1 MMKRIIYKLTTCCA
15 SLLLLAACHSHDDM
29 PGKAETAGNNI
40 IIDIT
45 SGTLPVSRAT
55 VEATGAEIAVSHIDV
70 LVFEE
75 NGTKAYHERAKVNS
89 RANTGTIT
97 LTKGS
102 DEFAKDAKYLVYLVA
117 NSTHAES
124 VFAGLADL
132 NALKG
137 MTETTENI
145 HITGLDNVTGAP
157 MTFLMDGVAYEGADE
172 PSAPAAVVLH
182 KDATTDR
189 LLKVTLRRAAA
200 KIVVR
205 ISKGGKVTFTEGS
218 GSETPA
224 YYVRNMPYTTSIV
237 AGVNATPL
245 LKIPPKSTNA
255 DYLKWTPDE
264 ITVTAYMYAHQWKMG
279 SDFQNKV
286 RMVINIPLTY
296 TDPDNPDNPK
306 EEGNNWY
313 QVPVSESKILARN
326 TYYEVKATV
335 NALGGVDPSKPT
347 ELTDLHYSVVSWE
360 DRTISVGGEQEEV
373 QFLYVNEEEM
383 EMHNMDTDETT
394 LRFNSSSP
402 VTATVTRAYYI
413 DKFGQEQNVDINNL
427 GIKATP
433 EKGLAG
439 SIRVYSPKP
448 TNNAI
453 RYIKLNVTNE
463 DGATPREVTVV
474 QYPLEYITN
483 IQGWYSYREDFKDS
497 DSKPTTYEYKG
508 DRIVGV
514 SLNNSTANWNGR
526 YDYHKPTSS
535 WGTKGFWYSKVAE
548 PGSNGKSTIKSYYFT
563 NSNTSTPS
571 TDSGNSNQNARMYH
585 VVISASSKEYTLGR
599 PKQIKDEHNTG
610 LMVTAPGED
619 NAKLVSPS
627 FMIASR
633 LGTLS
638 TGSGNL
644 NLGDN
649 DNSLRI
655 VREHCAHYVEVYKDK
670 SGKTVV
676 LDDWRLPTKAEL
688 EIIMNFQGGQYDDAN
703 AIDYLLNAEYY
714 YSASGRVYNTKHS
727 SSGSTSVRCI
737 RDAYDDTSANP

>member
-1 MMKRIIYKLTTCCA
+1 MKRIIYKLTACCA
-15 SLLLLAACHSHDDM
+15 SLLLLAACHSDDDM

-40 IIDIT
+40 IIDIA

-75 NGTKAYHERAKVNS
+75 NGIKAYHERAKVNS

-102 DEFAKDAKYLVYLVA
+102 DEFAKDAKYWVYLIA
-117 NSTHAES
+117 NSTHAEQ
-124 VFAGLADL
+124 VFADLANLD
-132 NALKG
+132 ALRG

-145 HITGLDNVTGAP
+145 HITGLENATDAP
-157 MTFLMDGVAYEGADE
+157 MTFLMDGVAYEGANE

-205 ISKGGKVTFTEGS
+205 ISKGDKVTFNEGS
-218 GSETPA
+218 GNEIPA
-224 YYVRNMPYTTSIV
+224 YYLRNMPYTTSII
-237 AGVNATPL
+237 AGVDATPSL
-245 LKIPPKSTNA
+245 RIPPKSISG

-264 ITVTAYMYAHQWKMG
+264 ITVTAYAYAHKWGTG

-286 RMVINIPLTY
+286 RMVINIPLKY
-296 TDPDNPDNPK
+296 TDPNNPDNSK

-313 QVPVSESKILARN
+313 QVPVSESKKLARN

-347 ELTDLHYSVVSWE
+347 ELTDLHYSVVPWE
-360 DRTISVGGEQEEV
+360 ERTISVGGEQEEV

-413 DKFGQEQNVDINNL
+413 DKFGQEQNVNINNL
-427 GIKATP
+427 GITATP

-439 SIRVYSPKP
+439 SIRIYSPKP

-463 DGATPREVTVV
+463 DGATPREVTVA

-483 IQGWYSYREDFKDS
+483 IQGWYSYRDDFNGTHWENPNITPNS
-497 DSKPTTYEYKG
+497 DKRVSATSYNSDTKTWTY
-508 DRIVGV
+508 
-514 SLNNSTANWNGR
+514 SATST
-526 YDYHKPTSS
+526 S
-535 WGTKGFWYSKVAE
+535 GFFTSKVAE
-548 PGSNGKSTIKSYYFT
+548 EITSGDNKGKSTISYYYYNRT
-563 NSNTSTPS
+563 NSTEFRTQSIN
-571 TDSGNSNQNARMYH
+571 GLNNARMYH
-585 VVISASSKEYTLGR
+585 VKITASSGDYTLGKPR
-599 PKQIKDEHNTG
+599 ITNGKTD
-610 LMVTAPGED
+610 PGAD

-627 FMIASR
+627 FMLASQ
-633 LGTLS
+633 LGAVFTA
-638 TGSGNL
+638 
-644 NLGDN
+644 
-649 DNSLRI
+649 NSI
-655 VREHCAHYVEVYKDK
+655 EMAASHCEQYVEVAKN
-670 SGKTVV
+670 GKVYN
-676 LDDWRLPTKAEL
+676 DWRLPTTAEL
-688 EIIMNFQGGQYDDAN
+688 QIISEFQRKEGSAMDVVLTYR
-703 AIDYLLNAEYY
+703 YY
-714 YSASGRVYNTKHS
+714 YSARETVDLGQGTNNTAI
-727 SSGSTSVRCI
+727 RCI
-737 RDAYDDTSANP
+737 RDAYNDTPANP

>member
-1 MMKRIIYKLTTCCA
+1 MMKRIIYKLTACCA
-15 SLLLLAACHSHDDM
+15 SLLLLAACHSDDDM
-29 PGKAETAGNNI
+29 PSKAETAGNNI
-40 IIDIT
+40 IIDIA

-102 DEFAKDAKYLVYLVA
+102 DEFAKDAKYWVYLIA
-117 NSTHAES
+117 NSTRAEQ
-124 VFAGLADL
+124 VFADL
-132 NALKG
+132 PNQDALKG
-137 MTETTENI
+137 MMETTENI
-145 HITGLDNVTGAP
+145 HITGLENATDAP
-157 MTFLMDGVAYEGADE
+157 MTFLMDGVAYEGANE

-205 ISKGGKVTFTEGS
+205 ISKGDKVIFNEGS
-218 GSETPA
+218 GNEIPA
-224 YYVRNMPYTTSIV
+224 YYLRNMPYTTSVI
-237 AGVNATPL
+237 AGVDATPSL
-245 LKIPPKSTNA
+245 RIPPKSISG

-264 ITVTAYMYAHQWKMG
+264 ITVTAYAYAHEWKTG

-286 RMVINIPLTY
+286 RMVINIPLKY
-296 TDPDNPDNPK
+296 TDPNNPDNSK

-313 QVPVSESKILARN
+313 QVPVSESKKLARN

-347 ELTDLHYSVVSWE
+347 ELTDLHYSVVPWE

-413 DKFGQEQNVDINNL
+413 DKFGQEQNVNITNL
-427 GIKATP
+427 GITATP

-439 SIRVYSPKP
+439 SIRIYSPKP

-453 RYIKLNVTNE
+453 RYIKLKVENE
-463 DGATPREVTVV
+463 DGATPREVTVA

-483 IQGWYSYREDFKDS
+483 IQGWYSYRDDFNGTHWENPNITPN
-497 DSKPTTYEYKG
+497 SKRVSATSYNSNTKTWTY
-508 DRIVGV
+508 
-514 SLNNSTANWNGR
+514 SATSTE
-526 YDYHKPTSS
+526 
-535 WGTKGFWYSKVAE
+535 GFFTSKVAE
-548 PGSNGKSTIKSYYFT
+548 EITSGDNKGKSTISYYYYNRT
-563 NSNTSTPS
+563 NSTEFRTQSIN
-571 TDSGNSNQNARMYH
+571 GLNNARMYH
-585 VVISASSKEYTLGR
+585 VKITASSGDYTLGKPR
-599 PKQIKDEHNTG
+599 ITNGKTD
-610 LMVTAPGED
+610 PGAD

-627 FMIASR
+627 FMLASQ
-633 LGTLS
+633 LGAVFTA
-638 TGSGNL
+638 
-644 NLGDN
+644 
-649 DNSLRI
+649 NSI
-655 VREHCAHYVEVYKDK
+655 EMAASHCEQYVEVAKN
-670 SGKTVV
+670 GKVYN
-676 LDDWRLPTKAEL
+676 DRRLPTKAEVQIL
-688 EIIMNFQGGQYDDAN
+688 SEFQRKEGSAMDVVLTGR
-703 AIDYLLNAEYY
+703 YY
-714 YSASGRVYNTKHS
+714 YSASETVDLGQ
-727 SSGSTSVRCI
+727 GADGAAIRCI
-737 RDAYDDTSANP
+737 RDAYNDTPANP